1 MQGVYLSIVAS
12 VASNDYFYLF
22 RCSSPPLCVSGISIV
37 RRGDEWRVFERTMV
51 CTRRAHIV
59 SAALACGMVRYL
71 PELDGIK
78 SVVLAEEDY
87 EHK

>member
-1 MQGVYLSIVAS
+1 MIISI
-12 VASNDYFYLF
+12 YFGA
-22 RCSSPPLCVSGISIV
+22 PLRHCVS
-37 RRGDEWRVFERTMV
+37 
-51 CTRRAHIV
+51 RASQLCGGGMSGACLREQWFVLGGHIV

>member
-1 MQGVYLSIVAS
+1 M
-12 VASNDYFYLF
+12 
-22 RCSSPPLCVSGISIV
+22 SGACLREQWFV
-37 RRGDEWRVFERTMV
+37 LGG
-51 CTRRAHIV
+51 HIV